1 MTPNEST
8 QWLNL
13 ARALNIIA
21 SSRQIN
27 GMMYVYTPAGCKRTL
42 ESVIAEYPLERLQS
56 MISRQ
61 MSYP

>member
-27 GMMYVYTPAGCKRTL
+27 GMTYVYTPTGNRRTL
-42 ESVIAEYPLERLQS
+42 ESLIAEYPLERLQS
-56 MISRQ
+56 MINRQ
-61 MSYP
+61 ISYP